1 VILLLAVAL
10 VAGVV
15 LVRVVILIG
24 RFELLSL
31 GAVDD
36 EVGGVA
42 TLEAAPG

>member
-24 RFELLSL
+24 RFKLLSL

-42 TLEAAPG
+42 ALEAATG